1 MTFADLAVPGLR
13 FRLAAETP
21 ILGPG
26 SPTFL
31 SNRSK
36 PLDCRQPQSRA
47 KAPIKVAIACQ
58 GGGSQTAFT
67 AGVLKALG
75 EAQAGKQFEFTA
87 ISGTSG
93 GTLCATLIWY
103 ALRKHETP
111 VWKRLIEFWR
121 ENTAQSD
128 AEKLSNRFIIE
139 WMRMVGAGMLPSF
152 QTSPASPLVQAL
164 SQFQRRPAA
173 RVQRFSDPAAPPYRF
188 RRDRRL
194 GGPQTEGPVL
204 IIGAASVTS
213 GRLRKF
219 NSSKEVIRMEHL
231 LASAAVPNLFE
242 AVDVDGDSLWDGLF
256 SDNPPIDDLL
266 RKGVVGA
273 HNVPQELWVIKINP
287 TARASAPTKPNEITD
302 RRNQLEGNVSLFQ
315 NLKWVE
321 LINDMILADAFRPEF
336 LKEFDI
342 PHPIR
347 IPKAFAGEPDKPY
360 HIPWIEMT
368 DAMQSKLDYLGKL
381 DRSPENLE
389 LLLANGEECGKAFL
403 AERARRVAAAGDIPV
418 PELPARRKT

>member
-1 MTFADLAVPGLR
+1 MP
-13 FRLAAETP
+13 AAANTD
-21 ILGPG
+21 
-26 SPTFL
+26 
-31 SNRSK
+31 K
-36 PLDCRQPQSRA
+36 PN
-47 KAPIKVAIACQ
+47 APIKVAVACQ

-75 EAQAGKQFEFTA
+75 EAEAGKQFEFTA

-93 GTLCATLIWY
+93 GALCATLIWY
-103 ALRKHETP
+103 ALRKGERP

-128 AEKLSNRFIIE
+128 SEKFSNTFIIE

-152 QTSPASPLVQAL
+152 QTSPASPFVQAL
-164 SQFQRRPAA
+164 SQFQTPGQRP
-173 RVQRFSDPAAPPYRF
+173 
-188 RRDRRL
+188 
-194 GGPQTEGPVL
+194 E
-204 IIGAASVTS
+204 
-213 GRLRKF
+213 F

-242 AVDVDGDSLWDGLF
+242 AVDVDGDQLWDGLF

-266 RKGVVGA
+266 RKGVVGE

-287 TARASAPTKPNEITD
+287 TARATAPTKPNEITD

-368 DAMQSKLDYLGKL
+368 DEMQSKLDYLGKL

-389 LLLANGEECGKAFL
+389 LLLANGEACGKAFL
-403 AERARRVAAAGDIPV
+403 EERARRVAAADQIPV
-418 PELPARRKT
+418 PDLPARRRS

>member
-1 MTFADLAVPGLR
+1 MPSA
-13 FRLAAETP
+13 
-21 ILGPG
+21 
-26 SPTFL
+26 
-31 SNRSK
+31 SK
-36 PLDCRQPQSRA
+36 TGD
-47 KAPIKVAIACQ
+47 KASPIKVAIACQ

-67 AGVLKALG
+67 AGVLKAL
-75 EAQAGKQFEFTA
+75 ADAGAGQEFDFVG

-93 GTLCATLIWY
+93 GALCATLVWY
-103 ALRKHETP
+103 ALRKNETP
-111 VWKRLIEFWR
+111 AWKRLIDFWR

-128 AEKLSNRFIIE
+128 SEKFSNTLIIE

-152 QTSPASPLVQAL
+152 QTSPASPMIQAMNR
-164 SQFQRRPAA
+164 FKTPGHRAE
-173 RVQRFSDPAAPPYRF
+173 FSDFPTLL
-188 RRDRRL
+188 RRHIDFDEIESW
-194 GGPQTEGPVL
+194 GPLTEGPVL

-219 NSSKEVIRMEHL
+219 NSSKEGIKLEHL

-242 AVDVDGDSLWDGLF
+242 AVDVDGDELWDGLF

-273 HNVPQELWVIKINP
+273 QNVPQELWVIKINP
-287 TARASAPTKPNEITD
+287 TTRATAPTLPNEITD

-321 LINDMILADAFRPEF
+321 LINDMILGDAFRPEF
-336 LKEFDI
+336 LEEFDI

-347 IPKAFAGEPDKPY
+347 IPKAFSGEDDKPY

-368 DAMQSKLDYLGKL
+368 DEMQSKLDYLGKL
-381 DRSPENLE
+381 DRSPENLQV
-389 LLLANGEECGKAFL
+389 LLANGEACGKAFL
-403 AERARRVAAAGDIPV
+403 QERARRVAASDSMPTV
-418 PELPARRKT
+418 ELPARRAR